1 MSYAEEDLLPL
12 SALSHL
18 VFCERRA
25 ALIHIEGAWNENR
38 FTVEG
43 RHLHERVHGAESEAR
58 SDMRIVRGLR
68 LRSLRLGLSGQSD
81 VVEFRRTADGTERA
95 FPVEYKRGRPK
106 PTRCDEVQVCAQALC
121 LEEMLGLTVEAGAIF
136 YGQPRRR
143 LDVVF
148 DSALRAETEALAE
161 RMHALYR
168 AGETP
173 PASYLPRCDNCS
185 LHDACLPKTAAAGKS
200 ARRYLGQLWAKL
212 EDGSITEP

>member
-1 MSYAEEDLLPL
+1 MYSEDDLLPL
-12 SALSHL
+12 SGLQHLS
-18 VFCERRA
+18 FCERQW
-25 ALIHIEGAWNENR
+25 ALIHLEQTWAENR
-38 FTVEG
+38 LTVEG
-43 RHLHERVHGAESEAR
+43 RHLHEKVHEAEQETR
-58 SDMRIVRGLR
+58 GDVRIVRGLR
-68 LRSLRLGLSGQSD
+68 IRSYRLGLSGQAD
-81 VVEFRRTADGTERA
+81 TVEFHKEPDGTERA

-161 RMHALYR
+161 RMHALYT